1 MIRGPH
7 QGSKVRRQRCLNAKP
22 LYTLSRVA
30 RPVIAR
36 QNFWPR
42 KASSALLI
50 TGPAQPNRVVLE
62 PEQLAYP
69 LFVKPYDDF
78 VVYDGG
84 RGGLGV
90 HLDHLLYCIE
100 VGTDIFLDEI
110 DISLR

>member
-1 MIRGPH
+1 MPERKTI
-7 QGSKVRRQRCLNAKP
+7 V
-22 LYTLSRVA
+22 YTQPGCPACHRETKFLA
-30 RPVIAR
+30 QKGAEC
-36 QNFWPR
+36 
-42 KASSALLI
+42 I
-50 TGPAQPNRVVLE
+50 THNGPAQPNRVVLE

-78 VVYDGG
+78 VVYNGG